1 MEIEFGPYL
10 RRLTLAATLILPSLA
25 SASYSQI
32 YVLGDSLSDTGNIAA
47 AYAPIVAANGGVPLP
62 ILGLST
68 EAYAP
73 GRASNG
79 LLWID
84 LLTSHFGFSAT
95 SSLNGGTNYAY
106 GGARTDNQVFNP
118 IIPEFKGLLQQ
129 RDALLTDHPVLDPDA
144 LYIVWGGANN
154 LQDILTGR
162 PRADGT
168 AQTIGKTVGDLQN
181 IIDSLAAAGAQ
192 HFYVPNSPDIG
203 LVPRITE
210 RGAGAVAAATFLSR
224 SLNTALAGMLDAQE
238 ASGLDIMTFDAFTYL
253 RDVVANPAQY
263 GLDNVT
269 ARCYLGDDLQF
280 KSSGS
285 VCATPDDYLF
295 WDGIHP
301 SAAGQQ
307 LLASAMINSIPE
319 PATLAL
325 GLLGLFGMLGRRTTL
340 ALRNAFGTSRHD
352 DFARIA
358 DSPIHPT

>member
-1 MEIEFGPYL
+1 MKIKYGRFL
-10 RRLTLAATLILPSLA
+10 SHVALAATLTISSLA
-25 SASYSQI
+25 NASYSQI
-32 YVLGDSLSDTGNIAA
+32 YILGDSLSDTGNIAA

-118 IIPEFKGLLQQ
+118 VIPEFKGLLQQ
-129 RDALLTDHPVLDPDA
+129 RDALLADHPALDPDA

-192 HFYVPNSPDIG
+192 HFYVPNSPDIS

-210 RGAGAVAAATFLSR
+210 KGAGAVAAANFLSR
-224 SLNTALAGMLDAQE
+224 SLNTALAGMLDAEE
-238 ASGLDIMTFDAFTYL
+238 AGGLDITTFDAYSFL
-253 RDVVANPAQY
+253 REVVANPTQY

-285 VCATPDDYLF
+285 VCSTPDDYLF

-301 SAAGQQ
+301 TAAGQQ

-319 PATLAL
+319 PGTLAL
-325 GLLGLFGMLGRRTTL
+325 GLLGLFGLLGRRGSL
-340 ALRNAFGTSRHD
+340 ALRDAFGRSRNG